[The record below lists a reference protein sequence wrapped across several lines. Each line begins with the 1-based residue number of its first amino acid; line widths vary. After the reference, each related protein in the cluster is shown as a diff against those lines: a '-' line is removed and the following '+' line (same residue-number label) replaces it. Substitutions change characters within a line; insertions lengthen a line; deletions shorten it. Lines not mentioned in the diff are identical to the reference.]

1 MIQFY
6 NQNKTPFEDKMIKK
20 IDRADD
26 GTILITFSH
35 EGRDFIEQI
44 PPSDNNED
52 RQETLFRFINPMIN
66 NIIGHY
72 L

>member
-1 MIQFY
+1 MVENVNNFTTGDSASANRAEQRMIQFY

-35 EGRDFIEQI
+35 EGRDF
-44 PPSDNNED
+44 
-52 RQETLFRFINPMIN
+52 
-66 NIIGHY
+66 Y
-72 L
+72 